1 MRFLKTFISILFI
14 VIGLS
19 GCKITSQLKLFQ
31 IEILKPGIFNIPKDL
46 TVAVINRDLFKSD
59 TCTFYYSTGYFKV
72 QDTTL
77 LTKRDTT
84 IKYHSLYEMVKDTSI
99 KYQNLSDTCVN
110 ALTTYLKEESY
121 FKKVIPS
128 GDSLK
133 WLFKVP
139 GSIESRDEMF
149 EKTKSDVCIFL
160 DFFYLNPTYNKY
172 FAFPFTARA
181 NLLWTVVFKTDS
193 LAYSYNLTD
202 TLFFDQEQV
211 NSYSR
216 YKEKTLGMLLN
227 NSSNYLGKSFGPKVI
242 PTWTR
247 VDRMYYNSRNIE
259 MLKAEKLAH
268 NQDWLKAAEIWNRET
283 KNKNKKIAAKA
294 SYNMAVACEMEG
306 KPDAAIDWLVKSYTY
321 LQKNNDEHRKNC
333 QRYVNILVNR
343 KKEIDRLDKQMKRT
357 MNSTE
362 N

>member
-1 MRFLKTFISILFI
+1 MKYLRVFLPIPLL
-14 VIGLS
+14 VIGLT
-19 GCKITSQLKLFQ
+19 CCTITSQLRVLQ
-31 IEILKPGIFNIPKDL
+31 IEILKPGIFNVPENL
-46 TVAVINRDLFKSD
+46 SVAVINRDLFRSD

-72 QDTTL
+72 QDTNL
-77 LTKRDTT
+77 LAKRDTT
-84 IKYHSLYEMVKDTSI
+84 IKYQSVYEMIKDTSI

-110 ALTTYLKEESY
+110 ALINYLEEQSY
-121 FKKVIPS
+121 FHKVIPYS
-128 GDSLK
+128 DSLNF
-133 WLFKVP
+133 LLNVP
-139 GSIESRDEMF
+139 GRIETRDKLF

-160 DFFYLNPTYNKY
+160 DYFYLNTTYNKY
-172 FAFPFTARA
+172 FTFPATTRA

-202 TLFFDQEQV
+202 TLFFDQTQV
-211 NSYSR
+211 NSYAR
-216 YKEKTLGMLLN
+216 YQGKTLGQLLN
-227 NSSNYLGKSFGPKVI
+227 NSSNYLGRSFGPKVI

-247 VDRMYYNSRNIE
+247 VERMYYKSQNTE
-259 MLKAEKLAH
+259 MLKAEKLAL

-283 KNKNKKIAAKA
+283 KNKNKKIATKA

-306 KPDAAIDWLVKSYTY
+306 TPDAAIDWLVKSYTY

-343 KKEIDRLDKQMKRT
+343 KKEIDRLDKQMKRK
-357 MNSTE
+357 MNNSE

>member
-1 MRFLKTFISILFI
+1 MKCLRVFLPIPFLVI
-14 VIGLS
+14 VLT
-19 GCKITSQLKLFQ
+19 CCTITSQLRVFQ
-31 IEILKPGIFNIPKDL
+31 IEILKPGIFNVPENL
-46 TVAVINRDLFKSD
+46 TVAVINRDLFRSD

-84 IKYHSLYEMVKDTSI
+84 IKYQSLYEMVKDTSI

-110 ALTTYLKEESY
+110 ALITYLEKASY
-121 FKKVIPS
+121 FQKVIPFS
-128 GDSLK
+128 DSLNF
-133 WLFKVP
+133 LLNVP
-139 GSIESRDEMF
+139 GRIETRDKLF

-160 DFFYLNPTYNKY
+160 DYFYLNSTYNKY
-172 FAFPFTARA
+172 FTFPATFRA

-202 TLFFDQEQV
+202 TLFFDQTQV
-211 NSYSR
+211 NSYAR
-216 YKEKTLGMLLN
+216 YKGKTLGQLLN
-227 NSSNYLGKSFGPKVI
+227 NSANYLGRSFGPKVI
-242 PTWTR
+242 PTWTQ
-247 VDRMYYNSRNIE
+247 VDRMYYKSQNTE
-259 MLKAEKLAH
+259 MLKAEKLAL

-283 KNKNKKIAAKA
+283 KNKNKKIATKA

-306 KPDAAIDWLVKSYTY
+306 KPDAAIDWLVKSYRY
-321 LQKNNDEHRKNC
+321 LEKNNENHRKNC

-343 KKEIDRLDKQMKRT
+343 KKEIERLDKQMKRT
-357 MNSTE
+357 LNSSE